1 MDITSRIVEDYRFC
15 LESPEEFTVG
25 TGKAARLSTTSVM
38 RTVAAL
44 NIEATRAQFVAAMAS
59 VGVNAATAAKQ
70 FALSRKATL
79 EDGGV
84 ELLADGSCKEV
95 A

>member
-1 MDITSRIVEDYRFC
+1 MDITSRIIEDYRFS
-15 LESPEEFTVG
+15 LESSEEFTVG
-25 TGKAARLSTTSVM
+25 TGKAARVSTTSVM

-44 NIEATRAQFVAAMAS
+44 NIEATRAQFIAAMAL
-59 VGVNAATAAKQ
+59 VGVNPTTAAKQ
-70 FALSRKATL
+70 FALSRKLTL

-84 ELLADGSCKEV
+84 VLLADGSMKEV